1 MSNVLEE
8 LKNKIS
14 NLKVGDKTAL
24 EILKESV
31 KLEKLDSKNAPNII
45 SKYDDQLKDKIN
57 KVEINYVPLLDFD
70 ILTKR
75 ILDEEEE
82 KNKPKLDIGNT
93 NLDNDS
99 KVDQKYS
106 NANRETQE
114 DYRSKPQYK
123 ELMELEDEVKQVL
136 HKLDESSSS
145 KKNNY
150 SKELNSRLQMIE
162 IQKSKIEN
170 QFEEKLG
177 KLDNVIKEY
186 NDKSPEDYASEFDR
200 LVDAERENNSGK
212 SL

>member
-24 EILKESV
+24 EILKESI

-45 SKYDDQLKDKIN
+45 SKYDDKLKDKIN
-57 KVEINYVPLLDFD
+57 KEDINYVPLLDFD

-75 ILDEEEE
+75 ILDEEEK
-82 KNKPKLDIGNT
+82 KNKPKLDIGNA

-99 KVDQKYS
+99 KVDQKDS
-106 NANRETQE
+106 NANRETYE

-145 KKNNY
+145 KKDNH
-150 SKELNSRLQMIE
+150 SEALNSRLQMIE

-200 LVDAERENNSGK
+200 LVDAERENNIGK